1 MTRPSDTAAGSR
13 SADERATVDAIVFAS
28 GYASNTVERLINHH
42 REPPAQSCLLRRGT
56 RVCAHTFVL
65 SREPIML
72 PVYCRFAMS
81 IVMIGVGDGPWEQ
94 MEEFDDR

>member
-28 GYASNTVERLINHH
+28 GYAANTVERLTTTTN
-42 REPPAQSCLLRRGT
+42 PPRGPQCLLRRGT

-72 PVYCRFAMS
+72 PMYCRFAMS
-81 IVMIGVGDGPWEQ
+81 ILMIGVGDGPWEQ